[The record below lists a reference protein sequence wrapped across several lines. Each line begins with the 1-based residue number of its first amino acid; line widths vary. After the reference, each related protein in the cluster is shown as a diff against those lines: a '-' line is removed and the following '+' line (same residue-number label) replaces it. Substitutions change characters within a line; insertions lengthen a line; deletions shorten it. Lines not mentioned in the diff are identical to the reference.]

1 MCIIYLAS
9 TSPPAERVGKNKNK
23 EALPYV
29 PTPPPPYRTGKYQE
43 GTGRNV
49 HKTTFLGPSCA
60 KAG

>member
-9 TSPPAERVGKNKNK
+9 TSPPAERVGENNNK
-23 EALPYV
+23 EAQPYA
-29 PTPPPPYRTGKYQE
+29 PTPSPYLTGKYQE

>member
-9 TSPPAERVGKNKNK
+9 TSPPAETVGKNKNK
-23 EALPYV
+23 EAPPYA
-29 PTPPPPYRTGKYQE
+29 PNPPYRTGKYQE

-49 HKTTFLGPSCA
+49 LKTTFLGPSCA

>member
-29 PTPPPPYRTGKYQE
+29 PTPPPLPHG
-43 GTGRNV
+43 
-49 HKTTFLGPSCA
+49 
-60 KAG
+60 